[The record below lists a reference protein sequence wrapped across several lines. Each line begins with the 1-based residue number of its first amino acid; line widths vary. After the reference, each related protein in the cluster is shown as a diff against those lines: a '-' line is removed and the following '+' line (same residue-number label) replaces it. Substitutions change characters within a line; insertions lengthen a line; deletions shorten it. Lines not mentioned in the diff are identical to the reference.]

1 MAPRTASRQMRAQPS
16 GARLASPWAPLW
28 QLIYR
33 FGPPRW
39 SDYLRRHWIGKPI
52 VIAVPMLWLLLFFLI
67 PFVIVLKIS
76 FSDTVIAQPP
86 YTPLWEWAEDLGS
99 RTLVI
104 KAHLRGYTEML
115 TNSLYVSS
123 LLYSFKVAAVSTF
136 YCLLLG
142 YPMALGIARAEPA
155 RRNLYLML
163 VILPF
168 WTSFLLRVY
177 AWMGLLNN
185 NGVINN
191 VLQTLGLIDAPITM
205 MHTDFAVYIGIV
217 YSYLPFMI
225 LPLFANLEKHDQTLL
240 EAAADLGARPWKA
253 FLRITLPLSVPGIV
267 AGSMLVFIPAV
278 GEFVIPSL
286 LGRPD
291 QLMIGR
297 LLYDKFFATLDW
309 SLASAVAIGMLLLLV
324 LPIVVFQHYQTRE
337 LLGKK

>member
-1 MAPRTASRQMRAQPS
+1 MPPRSGRHARPEPPAS
-16 GARLASPWAPLW
+16 RLASAWAPLW
-28 QLIYR
+28 QFFYR

-39 SDYLRRHWIGKPI
+39 SDYLRRHWIGKPL
-52 VIAVPMLWLLLFFLI
+52 VIALPMLWLVLFFLV

-76 FSDTVIAQPP
+76 VSDTVIAQPP
-86 YTPLWEWAEDLGS
+86 YTPLWEWAEEFGS
-99 RTLVI
+99 RTLVL
-104 KAHLRGYTEML
+104 KMHLRGFTEML
-115 TNSLYVSS
+115 TNSLYAQS

-136 YCLLLG
+136 YCLLIA
-142 YPMALGIARAEPA
+142 YPMALGISRASPA
-155 RRNLYLML
+155 RRSLYLML

-191 VLQTLGLIDAPITM
+191 VLLALGIIHDPITM

-225 LPLFANLEKHDQTLL
+225 LPLYTNLEKHDHTLL
-240 EAAADLGARPWKA
+240 EAAADLGSRPWKS
-253 FLRITLPLSVPGIV
+253 FVRITLPLSVPGIV
-267 AGSMLVFIPAV
+267 AGAMLVFIPAV

-309 SLASAVAIGMLLLLV
+309 SLASAVAIAMLLLLV
-324 LPIVVFQHYQTRE
+324 APIVIFQRMQSRE
-337 LLGKK
+337 LEAKR